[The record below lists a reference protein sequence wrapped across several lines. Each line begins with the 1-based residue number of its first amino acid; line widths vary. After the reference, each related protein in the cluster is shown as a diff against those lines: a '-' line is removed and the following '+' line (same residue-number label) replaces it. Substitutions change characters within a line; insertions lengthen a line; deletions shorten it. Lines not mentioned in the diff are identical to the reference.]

1 MEKKPRLDLKQMA
14 IDSNLKKEESLS
26 EFACKTTSAIRFHG
40 EDREEEFNV
49 RPEFFRDADRI
60 LHSTAY
66 TRYMDKTQVFSM
78 FRNDLITH
86 RGLHV
91 QFVSKI
97 ARTIGRSLRLNED
110 LIEAIALGHDL
121 GHVPFGHFGERTLN
135 EICIKNDLGYFLHN
149 AQSVRVLQEL
159 ENGGKGLNITLQ
171 VLDGILCHNGEMLEK
186 KIKPDYEK
194 TKEQF
199 LEEYEKCW
207 NEKGYDTKIRA
218 MTLEGCVVRISDI
231 IAYIGRDIEDA
242 IVVNLIKRED
252 IPEDIVKV
260 LGNKNSQIIDK
271 LVEDILLNS
280 YGKAYLELSEDVF
293 VALKK
298 LLDFNYKNIYLNS
311 KKAENER
318 KSVPIFNILF
328 EKYKIDVKNK
338 TGDIYELFYKQ
349 MCEDYTNNNNYGKI
363 VVDFM
368 AGMTDQFFM
377 DQFKK
382 SFMPEIYDLTI

>member
-1 MEKKPRLDLKQMA
+1 MTNVLTGVRYEKVSSEIKAYCRGEYGKTPA
-14 IDSNLKKEESLS
+14 PID
-26 EFACKTTSAIRFHG
+26 
-40 EDREEEFNV
+40 
-49 RPEFFRDADRI
+49 PE
-60 LHSTAY
+60 
-66 TRYMDKTQVFSM
+66 
-78 FRNDLITH
+78 
-86 RGLHV
+86 V
-91 QFVSKI
+91 Q
-97 ARTIGRSLRLNED
+97 
-110 LIEAIALGHDL
+110 
-121 GHVPFGHFGERTLN
+121 
-135 EICIKNDLGYFLHN
+135 
-149 AQSVRVLQEL
+149 
-159 ENGGKGLNITLQ
+159 
-171 VLDGILCHNGEMLEK
+171 K
-186 KIKPDYEK
+186 KILGDEKPLEGRYADTLEPIFEK

-207 NEKGYDTKIRA
+207 NEKGFDTKIRA

-280 YGKAYLELSEDVF
+280 YGKAYLEFSEDVF